1 MLSITAVASS
11 LPWRYKNN
19 KMQNELKKENFKFYP
34 IKDSELEGHKKSRS
48 YEFKNSKQV
57 NVHWKNYFSYPLDDF
72 LRQWQSQETMDLI
85 NAAYR

>member
-34 IKDSELEGHKKSRS
+34 IKDSELEGHKKSRIQKLKTS
-48 YEFKNSKQV
+48 QCSLKKLF
-57 NVHWKNYFSYPLDDF
+57 F
-72 LRQWQSQETMDLI
+72 LSFRWFFASMTIAGHHGPD
-85 NAAYR
+85 